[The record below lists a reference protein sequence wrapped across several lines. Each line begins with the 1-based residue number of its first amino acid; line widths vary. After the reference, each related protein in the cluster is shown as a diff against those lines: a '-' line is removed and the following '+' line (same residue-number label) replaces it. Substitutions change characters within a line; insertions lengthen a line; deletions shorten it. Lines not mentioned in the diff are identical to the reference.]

1 MGGKYNAGC
10 IVLFFIFLQLKCRD
24 FYSNKV
30 LGVFGVTD
38 EALTALLKDKS
49 LRIEWGKPVMFCGQC
64 CETQRGV
71 LKPFIPYGKT
81 SDKGPSFK
89 IIRIWS

>member
-1 MGGKYNAGC
+1 MLG
-10 IVLFFIFLQLKCRD
+10 VLFYFICYFLQLKCRD

-30 LGVFGVTD
+30 PGVFGVTD

-49 LRIEWGKPVMFCGQC
+49 LRIDWSKPTVFCGQC

-71 LKPFIPYGKT
+71 LKSFIPYGKT
-81 SDKGPSFK
+81 
-89 IIRIWS
+89 